1 MRLKKAVINR
11 YFEMEEQPW
20 VEKYRPISI
29 TDILDQSTVTSLF
42 ESSIRCKQSM
52 HLLFHGPPGTGKTS
66 TILAFCKKLYSGRKW
81 EDYVL
86 EINASYERG
95 LQFIQD
101 RVKDFCKKAITPF
114 FNEELSLYVNYKFV
128 VLDEADSLSSDS
140 QTSLRR
146 MIEMYSSSTRFC
158 FLCNYV
164 NRINTSIVSRC
175 FLCHFHPV
183 GVETSVNQMK
193 KICIAENVTW
203 DETTLHKIY
212 NSHRGDL
219 RSCISTLQAMYY
231 LFQNINQTNFSEF
244 ILELNMNELSGKIET
259 CTKSTNSNYV
269 SMLQEYAFS
278 FNEMGISPRTLLRGM
293 ISWLLDNGTDEQN
306 YEFAGKVSL
315 LERQSTVVKNG
326 EIMMLHCLLTF
337 FKLFSKII

>member
-1 MRLKKAVINR
+1 
-11 YFEMEEQPW
+11 MEEQPW
-20 VEKYRPISI
+20 VEKYRPSSI
-29 TDILDQSTVTSLF
+29 TDILDQSTVTTLF

-66 TILAFCKKLYSGRKW
+66 TILAFCRKLYSGRKW

-95 LQFIQD
+95 IQFIQD

-114 FNEELSLYVNYKFV
+114 LNEELSLYVNYKFV

-183 GVETSVNQMK
+183 GVETSVHQMQ
-193 KICIAENVTW
+193 KICAAEHVHS

-212 NSHRGDL
+212 NFHHGDL
-219 RSCISTLQAMYY
+219 RSCISTLQAMFY
-231 LFQNINQTNFSEF
+231 LFKKVDEESFSDF
-244 ILELNMNELSGKIET
+244 VLELKMNELNEKIEN
-259 CTKSTNSNYV
+259 CRKASDNNYV
-269 SMLQEYAFS
+269 ILLQQYAFS
-278 FNEMGISPRTLLRGM
+278 LNKTGVSPRTLLRGM
-293 ISWLLDNGTDEQN
+293 ISWLLENGTDDQN
-306 YEFAGKVSL
+306 YQFAKKASL
-315 LERQSTVVKNG
+315 LERQSTVVKSA
-326 EIMMLHCLLTF
+326 EIMLLHCLFAF
-337 FKLFSKII
+337 FRSLQ

>member
-1 MRLKKAVINR
+1 
-11 YFEMEEQPW
+11 
-20 VEKYRPISI
+20 
-29 TDILDQSTVTSLF
+29 
-42 ESSIRCKQSM
+42 
-52 HLLFHGPPGTGKTS
+52 
-66 TILAFCKKLYSGRKW
+66 
-81 EDYVL
+81 
-86 EINASYERG
+86 
-95 LQFIQD
+95 
-101 RVKDFCKKAITPF
+101 
-114 FNEELSLYVNYKFV
+114 
-128 VLDEADSLSSDS
+128 
-140 QTSLRR
+140 
-146 MIEMYSSSTRFC
+146 
-158 FLCNYV
+158 
-164 NRINTSIVSRC
+164 
-175 FLCHFHPV
+175 
-183 GVETSVNQMK
+183 MK

-244 ILELNMNELSGKIET
+244 ILELNMNELSEKIET